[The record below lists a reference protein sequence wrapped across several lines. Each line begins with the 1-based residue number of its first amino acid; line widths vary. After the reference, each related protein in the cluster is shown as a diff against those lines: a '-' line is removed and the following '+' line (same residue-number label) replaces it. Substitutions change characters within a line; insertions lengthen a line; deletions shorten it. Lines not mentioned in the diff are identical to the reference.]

1 MPAIAAVDARSK
13 GTDALL
19 AEYLRR
25 LESRKEGR
33 LAVHVKLSRLR
44 PFNRREHHL
53 NAAKAG
59 LAQLSEERRG
69 QLFVLA
75 NADLFFFF
83 SKEVEGLVRTEI
95 MRVRFLFADDPIVAK
110 TLDAD
115 AFITWYAV
123 DRNYDALVRAA
134 RGTNSDSIAA
144 VRAATGRDGARADL
158 NARQKASSALTPEL
172 LDRIEGGLVQAD
184 LSSLL
189 RRHAVCTVQNETS
202 PEPKFVEWTICI
214 SDLAQTMLPHFDF
227 ASDPLLFQHLT
238 ESLDRR
244 MLALLAKP
252 GGPLDGGDISVNLNV
267 ATLLSEHFFTFDE
280 KLFTARRGCIVIELK
295 LEDIAQDPESYE
307 FARKLAQAKGYRLCL
322 DGLTLWTLDL
332 VDRDRLGLDY
342 LKLHFD
348 ALMLVEASERRAWL
362 EDAVA
367 RAGSAHFILGRVES
381 AEGVAFG
388 RAAGV
393 HLFQGRYIERLLAEA
408 RQRRQYVRLNRRG
421 SGDT

>member
-1 MPAIAAVDARSK
+1 MLASAAVDTRPK

-19 AEYLRR
+19 LEYLRR

-33 LAVHVKLSRLR
+33 LAVRVRLSGLL
-44 PFNRREHHL
+44 PFNRREQHL
-53 NAAKAG
+53 NAARAG
-59 LAQLSEERRG
+59 LAQLSDERKG
-69 QLFVLA
+69 QLFGLA

-83 SKEVEGLVRTEI
+83 TKEVEALVRTEI
-95 MRVRFLFADDPIVAK
+95 TRVRFLFTDDPVVAK
-110 TLDAD
+110 GENAD
-115 AFITWYAV
+115 EFITWYAV
-123 DRNYDALVRAA
+123 DRQYDALVRAA
-134 RGTNSDSIAA
+134 RGSPDGIGAA
-144 VRAATGRDGARADL
+144 RSAAAGRDGARADL
-158 NARQKASSALTPEL
+158 VARHDASSALTPEL
-172 LDRIEGGLVQAD
+172 LDRIEAGLVQAD

-189 RRHAVCTVQNETS
+189 RRHAVCSVQNETS
-202 PEPKFVEWTICI
+202 PEPKFVEWTVSI

-244 MLALLAKP
+244 MLSLLAKP

-267 ATLLSEHFFTFDE
+267 ATLLSESFFAFDE

-295 LEDIAQDPESYE
+295 LEDIAQDPESFE
-307 FARKLAQAKGYRLCL
+307 FACRLAQSKGYRLCL

-332 VDRDRLGLDY
+332 VDRSRLGVDY

-348 ALMLVEASERRAWL
+348 ALMLVEATERRAWL
-362 EDAVA
+362 ADAVA
-367 RAGSAHFILGRVES
+367 RTGPAHFILSHVES

-388 RAAGV
+388 QAAGV
-393 HLFQGRYIERLLAEA
+393 QLFQGRHVERLLAEA
-408 RQRRQYVRLNRRG
+408 RQRRQYVQLNRRG

>member
-1 MPAIAAVDARSK
+1 
-13 GTDALL
+13 
-19 AEYLRR
+19 
-25 LESRKEGR
+25 LESRKGGR
-33 LAVHVKLSRLR
+33 LAVRLR
-44 PFNRREHHL
+44 LSGLLPFNRREQHL
-53 NAAKAG
+53 NAAREG
-59 LAQLSEERRG
+59 FVQLSDERKG

-83 SKEVEGLVRTEI
+83 SKEVEGLVRSEI

-110 TLDAD
+110 ASDAD
-115 AFITWYAV
+115 AFVSWFAI
-123 DRNYDALVRAA
+123 DRDYDALVRAA
-134 RGTNSDSIAA
+134 RGLSDRVAA
-144 VRAATGRDGARADL
+144 APAALGRDGARADL
-158 NARQKASSALTPEL
+158 LARQKASSSLTPEL
-172 LDRIEGGLVQAD
+172 LDRIEAGLVQAD

-189 RRHAVCTVQNETS
+189 RRHAICNVQSETS
-202 PEPKFVEWTICI
+202 LEQKFVEWTVSI

-252 GGPLDGGDISVNLNV
+252 GGPLEGGDISVNLNV
-267 ATLLSEHFFTFDE
+267 ATLLSEHFFAFDE

-307 FARKLAQAKGYRLCL
+307 FARKLAQSKGYRLCL
-322 DGLTLWTLDL
+322 DGLTLWTLGL
-332 VDRDRLGLDY
+332 VDRGQLGLDF

-348 ALMLVEASERRAWL
+348 ALMLVDAAERRAWL
-362 EDAVA
+362 ENAVA
-367 RAGSAHFILGRVES
+367 RTGPAHFILSHVEG

-393 HLFQGRYIERLLAEA
+393 QLFQGRHIERLLAEA

>member
-1 MPAIAAVDARSK
+1 MPASSVVDTRSK
-13 GTDALL
+13 GADALL

-33 LAVHVKLSRLR
+33 LAVHVMLSRLR

-53 NAAKAG
+53 NAARAG
-59 LAQLSEERRG
+59 LAQLADERRG

-83 SKEVEGLVRTEI
+83 SKDVEGLVRTEI
-95 MRVRFLFADDPIVAK
+95 MRVRFLFTEDPIVAK
-110 TLDAD
+110 ASDTDG
-115 AFITWYAV
+115 FITWYAV
-123 DRNYDALVRAA
+123 DRQYDALVRAA
-134 RGTNSDSIAA
+134 RGASDSNAA
-144 VRAATGRDGARADL
+144 ARGVVGRDGARADL
-158 NARQKASSALTPEL
+158 KARQKASSALTPEL
-172 LDRIEGGLVQAD
+172 LDRIEAGLVQAD

-189 RRHAVCTVQNETS
+189 RRHAVCSVPNETA
-202 PEPKFVEWTICI
+202 PEPKFVEWTVCI

-295 LEDIAQDPESYE
+295 LADIAQDPESYE

-322 DGLTLWTLDL
+322 DGLTLWTFGL
-332 VDRDRLGLDY
+332 VDRGQLGLDY
-342 LKLHFD
+342 LKLNFD
-348 ALMLVEASERRAWL
+348 ALMLVEAEERRAWL

-367 RAGSAHFILGRVES
+367 RTGPAHLILSRVEN

-393 HLFQGRYIERLLAEA
+393 QLFQGRHIERLLAEA
-408 RQRRQYVRLNRRG
+408 RQRRQYVRLNRRA

>member
-1 MPAIAAVDARSK
+1 MPATAAVDARSK

-33 LAVHVKLSRLR
+33 LAVHVMLSRLR

-59 LAQLSEERRG
+59 LTQLSEERRG

-123 DRNYDALVRAA
+123 DRQYDALVRAA
-134 RGTNSDSIAA
+134 RATTSDSIAA
-144 VRAATGRDGARADL
+144 ARAAAGRDGARTNL
-158 NARQKASSALTPEL
+158 LARQKASSALTPEL
-172 LDRIEGGLVQAD
+172 LDRIEAGLVQAD

-202 PEPKFVEWTICI
+202 LEPKFVEWTVCI

-267 ATLLSEHFFTFDE
+267 GTLLSEHFFTFDE

-307 FARKLAQAKGYRLCL
+307 FARKLAQVKGYRLCL
-322 DGLTLWTLDL
+322 DGLTLWTLEL

-348 ALMLVEASERRAWL
+348 ALMLVEAADRRAWL

-367 RAGSAHFILGRVES
+367 RAGPAHFILSHVES
-381 AEGVAFG
+381 AEGLAFG

-393 HLFQGRYIERLLAEA
+393 HLFQGRHIERLLAEA